1 MARIG
6 HKDGVI
12 YNKMTGLQPYWTRNC
27 PIWLIFVHLSL
38 KMRGVPFWGLPPFWH
53 AKRLA
58 LRYGAELTLHSY
70 SWGLNLLS
78 LNERTRD
85 VAMELAKELLT
96 STDAEVFKN
105 IMTYLGMGG
114 EQRNEIEKNRP
125 ALGLLHRSDYHLG
138 RLRQ

>member
-1 MARIG
+1 
-6 HKDGVI
+6 
-12 YNKMTGLQPYWTRNC
+12 
-27 PIWLIFVHLSL
+27 
-38 KMRGVPFWGLPPFWH
+38 
-53 AKRLA
+53 
-58 LRYGAELTLHSY
+58 
-70 SWGLNLLS
+70 
-78 LNERTRD
+78 
-85 VAMELAKELLT
+85 MELAKELLT